1 MTAETLLSRLSKV
14 KPTGRNRWQA
24 CCPAHDDRSPSLVIT
39 EADDG
44 RVLVHCFAE
53 CSIEEILDAVG
64 LEISELF
71 PPRHTAAHPNR
82 RPWRAADLIYLA
94 AYESMIVALAAAD
107 VAKGKTL
114 PDIDQQRLE
123 TACARLQGIHS
134 AVNGR

>member
-1 MTAETLLSRLSKV
+1 MTAEALLSRLSKV

-44 RVLVHCFAE
+44 HVLVHCFAE

-64 LEISELF
+64 LEIHELF
-71 PPRHTAAHPNR
+71 PPRETAARPDR
-82 RPWRAADLIYLA
+82 KPWRAADLIALA
-94 AYESMIVALAAAD
+94 AHESMIVAIAAAH

-114 PDIDQQRLE
+114 PNIDKKRLE
-123 TACARLQGIHS
+123 AACARLQGIHS